1 MIGPRIS
8 GNIVNLR
15 PVKET
20 DLVRRAKWLA
30 DEETVTYFT
39 GIPPSAR
46 YQLHDALK
54 WRRGT
59 ERDPLTLV
67 WAIETKQ
74 GEHIGDID
82 LHDVDRTEGRARLT
96 VLIGDAQF
104 RGKGYGTDALKALMG
119 YAFNVMGLDALDL
132 KVCDFNAQAIRCYE
146 KCGFE
151 KVDSCPGMPGRQPGD
166 ICMTVTK
173 ERIAALY
180 SDGKVVYA

>member
-8 GNIVNLR
+8 GNMVNLR
-15 PVKET
+15 PVKDT
-20 DLVRRAKWLA
+20 DLIRRAKWLA
-30 DEETVTYFT
+30 DEETVTHFT
-39 GIPPSAR
+39 GIPPSVR

-59 ERDPLTLV
+59 ECDPLTLV

-82 LHDVDRTEGRARLT
+82 LHDIDRTEGRARLT
-96 VLIGDAQF
+96 ILIGDAIC
-104 RGKGYGTDALKALMG
+104 RGKGYGTDALRALMG
-119 YAFNVMGLDALDL
+119 YAFTSMGLDAIDL
-132 KVCDFNAQAIRCYE
+132 KVCDFNLQAIRCYE

-151 KVDSCPGMPGRQPGD
+151 KLPSCLNVPGLHPGD
-166 ICMTVTK
+166 IYMTVTK
-173 ERIAALY
+173 ERVAALH